1 MEVIIL
7 CALALVL
14 IVVVVF
20 FIGLLIG
27 VRSCNSNDT
36 PQKDTQVFKTLG
48 KMQELSNKHEQV
60 DENLFVLLAENDK
73 EFEFRK
79 ELVDKYGYR
88 ANATF
93 FSDGSVFVNNH
104 GKGVTGWVGRTPPV
118 NEVPPT

>member
-1 MEVIIL
+1 MLDTVL
-7 CALALVL
+7 LVLACIL
-14 IVVVVF
+14 IVVGAFSV
-20 FIGLLIG
+20 GWLIG
-27 VRSCNSNDT
+27 VRSYSSSNSH
-36 PQKDTQVFKTLG
+36 QKDTQVFKTLG
-48 KMQELSNKHEQV
+48 KMKELSNKHEQV
-60 DENLFVLLAENDK
+60 DENLFVLLADSDK

-118 NEVPPT
+118 SETPPT